1 MFAVM
6 NEQHQTL
13 CRSAEWATLLQD
25 EIIGPLVSG
34 LELGE
39 ELLELGPGPGASTEW
54 FRHRVDH
61 LVALELDPEAA
72 ALLHAAYD
80 TTNVE
85 VLVGDCTRMPFP
97 GSSFDSVA
105 SFTMLHHLP
114 SAAAQHAT
122 LAEAFRVLRPGG
134 LLVGADSLASP
145 ELHDFH
151 VGDTY
156 NPIDPARLLVALQL
170 LGYDPIT
177 VSVGCDVQFTARKP
191 KESAED
197 HRGH

>member
-6 NEQHQTL
+6 NEQHETL
-13 CRSAEWATLLQD
+13 CRSPEWATMLQD
-25 EIIGPLVSG
+25 EVIGPLMSG
-34 LELGE
+34 LELGADV
-39 ELLELGPGPGASTEW
+39 LELGPGPGAATEW
-54 FRHRVDH
+54 LRHRVDH
-61 LVALELDPEAA
+61 LVALEVDPQAA
-72 ALLHAAYD
+72 ALLQAAYD
-80 TTNVE
+80 AANVE
-85 VLVGDCTRMPFP
+85 IVVGDCTRIPFP
-97 GSSFDSVA
+97 ESSFDSVA

-114 SAAAQHAT
+114 SAAAQYAT

-170 LGYDPIT
+170 LGYDQIT
-177 VSVGCDVQFTARKP
+177 VSVNWDLRFTARRP
-191 KESAED
+191 EESAED
-197 HRGH
+197 HDGC

>member
-13 CRSAEWATLLQD
+13 CRSPEWATLLQD
-25 EIIGPLVSG
+25 EIIAPLASG

-39 ELLELGPGPGASTEW
+39 DLLELGPGPGASTEW
-54 FRHRVDH
+54 LRDRVEH
-61 LVALELDPEAA
+61 LVALEIDPEAA
-72 ALLHAAYD
+72 ALLRTAYD
-80 TTNVE
+80 ATNVQ
-85 VLVGDCTRMPFP
+85 VVVGDCTRIPFP
-97 GSSFDSVA
+97 EASFDSVA

-114 SAAAQHAT
+114 SQAAQHAT

-134 LLVGADSLASP
+134 VLVGADSLASA

-156 NPIDPARLLVALQL
+156 NPVDPARLLVALQL
-170 LGYDPIT
+170 LGYEAIT
-177 VSVGCDVQFTARKP
+177 ISVGWDLRFVARKP
-191 KESAED
+191 DESPRNGD
-197 HRGH
+197 Q